1 MAKLHEILDYSRLL
15 LSKQVRSKTCTRTV
29 TLYVVNLVLY
39 MYWKKIWEHFLIRGA
54 KTVAVMRERPQNLRN
69 GPVLA

>member
-39 MYWKKIWEHFLIRGA
+39 MYWKKI
-54 KTVAVMRERPQNLRN
+54 
-69 GPVLA
+69 